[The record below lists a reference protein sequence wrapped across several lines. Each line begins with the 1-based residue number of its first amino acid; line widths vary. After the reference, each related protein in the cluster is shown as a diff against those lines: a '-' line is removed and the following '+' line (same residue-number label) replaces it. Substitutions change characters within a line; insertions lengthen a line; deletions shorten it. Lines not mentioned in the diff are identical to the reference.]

1 MGSIASEWA
10 ANKFHAVRSSD
21 GGVGAGSDC
30 SPAPQRDCEDCGA
43 AIATNRLRAV
53 PDATRCVSC
62 QSFVDEPLVASRVIG
77 TEEEFNAADFA
88 IVRARHRV
96 EDETYG
102 N

>member
-30 SPAPQRDCEDCGA
+30 SPAPQRDCEDCGT

-62 QSFVDEPLVASRVIG
+62 QAQVDELLVASRVIG
-77 TEEEFNAADFA
+77 TEKDFNAADFA
-88 IVRARHRV
+88 IVRARHRA
-96 EDETYG
+96 EDEYG